1 MYGKTMKRS
10 RKTILAIGILL
21 AFVLAGLA
29 VVVVV
34 GPPGPHF
41 VCHRLLDGALH
52 QWMVETTNGVTYPN
66 VDGSS
71 SRSLKLVLPYL
82 LQDTNALH
90 DYMYVPGLRSD
101 DPDNLILFYLREPSR
116 RTWHGDTHWFSG
128 PKRWVVLNPRMDS
141 PDSDSGRAGGEV
153 DEAISLTEFKD
164 RLRATLDYLKQNDR
178 PGWQAAEQ
186 EHMRFISS
194 IQE

>member
-1 MYGKTMKRS
+1 MKRS
-10 RKTILAIGILL
+10 RKIALAIGTLL
-21 AFVLAGLA
+21 ALVLAGLT
-29 VVVVV
+29 VVVAV

-41 VCHRLLDGALH
+41 VCHRLLEAALH
-52 QWMVETTNGVTYPN
+52 EWMLETTNGVTFPN

-71 SRSLKLVLPYL
+71 SRSLALVFPYL
-82 LQDTNALH
+82 GLQDTNVLR
-90 DYMYVPGLRSD
+90 DYMYVPGLCSD
-101 DPDNLILFYLREPSR
+101 DPDNLVLFYLREPSR

-141 PDSDSGRAGGEV
+141 PDSDSGRAGGEA
-153 DEAISLTEFKD
+153 DEAISLAEFKD
-164 RLRATLDYLKQNDR
+164 RLRATLDYLKRNER

-186 EHMRFISS
+186 EHIRFISS

>member
-1 MYGKTMKRS
+1 MKRR
-10 RKTILAIGILL
+10 RKIALAIGALL
-21 AFVLAGLA
+21 VLLLAGLTTA
-29 VVVVV
+29 IVL
-34 GPPGPHF
+34 GPPRPDF
-41 VCHRLLDGALH
+41 VCHRLLDGVLG
-52 QWMVETTNGVTYPN
+52 QWMLETTNGVTFPN

-71 SRSLKLVLPYL
+71 SRSLALVLPYFGST
-82 LQDTNALH
+82 DTNALH

-116 RTWHGDTHWFSG
+116 RTWHGDTLWFNG
-128 PKRWVVLNPRMDS
+128 PKRWVVLNPRMSS
-141 PDSDSGRAGGEV
+141 PDSDSGRAGGELC
-153 DEAISLTEFKD
+153 EALSMVEFKD
-164 RLRATLDYLKQNDR
+164 RLRTTLDYLKRNER